1 MVTSGGGFKK
11 NKSINP
17 YQKTAIQ
24 TSSKEELVLMLYN
37 GAIKYTTNAIGFLEK
52 KNIPDASKNIC
63 RAQAIIVELLNSLNF
78 EVGGEIAKNLEY
90 LYSVMVDNL
99 TVANFEHV
107 VEPLQLNLKIL
118 DKLRM
123 AWEGVL
129 QQLKEGKLNQGNS
142 AAKSVPPGTG
152 EIK

>member
-1 MVTSGGGFKK
+1 MSGGFKK
-11 NKSINP
+11 GKINS
-17 YQKTAIQ
+17 YQKTSIQ
-24 TSSKEELVLMLYN
+24 TASKEELILMLYN
-37 GAIKYTTNAIGFLEK
+37 GAIRYTNNAIELLEQ

-99 TVANFEHV
+99 TISNFEHTV
-107 VEPLQLNLKIL
+107 DPLKLNLQIL
-118 DKLRM
+118 DRLKG

-129 QQLKEGKLNQGNS
+129 QQLKDGKIQKEAPATN
-142 AAKSVPPGTG
+142 P
-152 EIK
+152 

>member
-1 MVTSGGGFKK
+1 MVQTGGFKK
-11 NKSINP
+11 GKTNP

-24 TSSKEELVLMLYN
+24 TASKEELVLMLYN
-37 GAIKYTTNAIGFLEK
+37 GAIKHTTHAIEFLEK
-52 KNIPDASKNIC
+52 KNLADASKNIC

-107 VEPLQLNLKIL
+107 VDPLKLNLKIL
-118 DKLRM
+118 DKLKS

-129 QQLKEGKLNQGNS
+129 EQVRSGKVQS
-142 AAKSVPPGTG
+142 APSGQ
-152 EIK
+152 

>member
-1 MVTSGGGFKK
+1 MMQSSGGFKK
-11 NKSINP
+11 GKMNP

-24 TSSKEELVLMLYN
+24 TASKEELVLLLYN
-37 GAIKYTTNAIGFLEK
+37 GAIKHTTASIEFLDK
-52 KNIPDASKNIC
+52 KNFADASKNIC

-99 TVANFEHV
+99 TVANFEHLTD
-107 VEPLQLNLKIL
+107 PLRVNLQIL
-118 DKLRM
+118 DKLKT

-129 QQLKEGKLNQGNS
+129 QQIKEGKVQPNGR
-142 AAKSVPPGTG
+142 
-152 EIK
+152 

>member
-1 MVTSGGGFKK
+1 MMQAGGFKK
-11 NKSINP
+11 GKMNP

-24 TSSKEELVLMLYN
+24 TATKEELVLMLYSA
-37 GAIKYTTNAIGFLEK
+37 AIKHTTQGIEFIEK
-52 KNIPDASKNIC
+52 KNWPDASKHIC

-107 VEPLQLNLKIL
+107 AEPLKLNLKIL
-118 DKLRM
+118 DKLKT

-129 QQLKEGKLNQGNS
+129 EQVKSGKVPS
-142 AAKSVPPGTG
+142 AGQSGS
-152 EIK
+152 

>member
-1 MVTSGGGFKK
+1 MSMMPTGGFKK
-11 NKSINP
+11 GKMNP

-24 TSSKEELVLMLYN
+24 TASKEELVLMLYN
-37 GAIKYTTNAIGFLEK
+37 GAIKYTHQAIEFIDQ
-52 KNIPDASKNIC
+52 KNWADASKNIC
-63 RAQAIIVELLNSLNF
+63 RGQAIIVELLNSLNF

-107 VEPLQLNLKIL
+107 TEPLKLNLQIL
-118 DKLRM
+118 EKLQS

-129 QQLKEGKLNQGNS
+129 QQIKSGQIQGAGGS
-142 AAKSVPPGTG
+142 PGAPTT
-152 EIK
+152 